1 MSCFCDGEIENIVTI
16 ALLAEKMTSDSTIFR
31 DLAYVFVGAV
41 AGGMIARRLRQP
53 AILGYVLAGIVLG
66 PFTPG
71 PTVSEL
77 HILELFAEIG
87 VIFLMYSIGIE
98 FSPKDLLSV
107 KWVSTVGGLLGIA
120 AVLAMGVGVGML
132 VGWPLAQSI
141 AVGAAVSL
149 ASTMVLSRL
158 LLDRGELRTRH
169 GRAMIGITLVD
180 DLAFV
185 VMTILLPT
193 LTTISA
199 TRFYSVGIAFGKS
212 LLILIPMG
220 IVAVKV
226 VPRLMAIVGRMGS
239 EELSLLVA
247 LGLGFATAAATH
259 ALGLSLALGAF
270 LAGMIVSHTDSARE
284 TLAHLRP
291 FRDAFVALFFVTIGA
306 LVNPRA
312 LFSNL
317 TALLVILA
325 MVVLGKLAIWTG
337 VVRLFRYPLWTA
349 LLVGAGLTQIGE
361 FSYVL
366 VQIGRDNGLISPEVY
381 SATLAASLL
390 SIVINALLVRRLA
403 DWVKRR
409 DQAR

>member
-1 MSCFCDGEIENIVTI
+1 
-16 ALLAEKMTSDSTIFR
+16 MTTDSAIFR

-41 AGGMIARRLRQP
+41 GGGLVARWLRQP
-53 AILGYVLAGIVLG
+53 AILGYVLAGVIIG

-71 PTVSEL
+71 PTVSEM

-98 FSPKDLLSV
+98 FSPKDLLAV
-107 KWVSTVGGLLGIA
+107 KWVAVFGGFLGIVA
-120 AVLAMGVGVGML
+120 IVGMGIGVGSLM
-132 VGWPLAQSI
+132 GWPVTQSV
-141 AVGAAVSL
+141 AVGAAISL

-158 LLDRGELRTRH
+158 LIDRKELHSRH

-185 VMTILLPT
+185 VMTILLPA
-193 LTTISA
+193 LTTMTA
-199 TRFYSVGIAFGKS
+199 TSFYSLGVAFGKA
-212 LLILIPMG
+212 LLILVPAG

-226 VPRLMAIVGRMGS
+226 VPRLMAAVVRIGS
-239 EELSLLVA
+239 QELSVLVA

-270 LAGMIVSHTDSARE
+270 LAGMVISNTASARE
-284 TLAHLRP
+284 TLGHLLP

-306 LVNPRA
+306 LVDPSA
-312 LFSNL
+312 LFSNVP
-317 TALLVILA
+317 ALLAILG
-325 MVVLGKLAIWTG
+325 MVVFGKFVIWTG
-337 VVRLFRYPLWTA
+337 VVRLFHYRFWTA
-349 LLVGAGLTQIGE
+349 ILVAAGLTQIGE

-366 VQIGRDNGLISPEVY
+366 AQVARDAGLITSEIY

-390 SIVINALLVRRLA
+390 SIIVNAFLVRSLA
-403 DWVKRR
+403 GWVVGR
-409 DQAR
+409 DPV